1 MAKLGEPASSAGA
14 GVGTTP
20 ISRAR
25 GQAEVVDRIKEH
37 ILEQRLAP
45 GDPLP
50 TESELCAAIGA
61 SRSSVR
67 EAVKTLRALDI
78 VDVRHGHGTYVGRMS
93 LNALVES
100 LAFRGLLSRSDEHRV
115 LEQVIEVRRT
125 LEQGMAA
132 QIIEGLDGRQREN
145 LYDVARE
152 MQDLASRGEDFLEQ
166 DRTFHVMLL
175 EPLGNDLVL
184 QLTEAFWDVQRIVT
198 PTLGSVDLDL
208 VTSADAHVAIVDAA
222 AAADPARMHD
232 AIAEHYAPLLARIAA
247 LREQ

>member
-1 MAKLGEPASSAGA
+1 M
-14 GVGTTP
+14 VMP
-20 ISRAR
+20 IMRAR
-25 GQAEVVDRIKEH
+25 GQAEVVERIKEH
-37 ILEQRLAP
+37 ILERGLAP

-125 LEQGMAA
+125 LEQGMAT
-132 QIIEGLDGRQREN
+132 QIMAGLTEQQREN
-145 LYDVARE
+145 LYDVAHE
-152 MQDLASRGEDFLEQ
+152 MQELASRGEDFLEQ

-184 QLTEAFWDVQRIVT
+184 QLTEAFWHVQRIVT
-198 PTLGSVDLDL
+198 PTLGTLDVDH
-208 VTSADAHVAIVDAA
+208 VGSADAHVAIVDAA
-222 AAADPARMHD
+222 AAADPARMHE
-232 AIAEHYAPLLARIAA
+232 AIADHYTPLLTRIAA